1 MRIAN
6 LDFKD
11 PLIIASGIIPDV
23 PEVMMRICENYKPTA
38 ITTKTLTLTTLEPNK
53 PPTVIK
59 FHDGCYINAIGL
71 GNPGIGIVEKINLKK
86 CRLFVSI
93 GGNDVEQIIYSAE
106 IAENKADI
114 IEINVS
120 SPNRKGYGESISSI
134 VHEIVK
140 EVKSHVKKPVFVKI
154 GPWDNALEIA
164 GKALEAGADG
174 ITAINTLKGL
184 MIDTEEFKPVLSY
197 GTGGI
202 SGKCIYPLA
211 LRIIRDLYREYEP
224 DIIGVGGVFTFREVL
239 GMLSVGAKLVGL
251 GSVILDKGFDVIGEI
266 RKDLMSYL
274 DEKGLKLEDIFAI
287 AVKK

>member
-11 PLIIASGIIPDV
+11 PLIISSGIIPDI
-23 PEVMMRICENYKPTA
+23 PELMERICNEYEPSA
-38 ITTKTLTLTTLEPNK
+38 ITTKTLTLTPLEPHK

-59 FHDGCYINAIGL
+59 FHDGCYMNAIGL
-71 GNPGIGIVEKINLKK
+71 GNPGVGIVEKINLRK

-93 GGNDVEQIIYSAE
+93 GGNNIDDIVKSAE
-106 IAENKADI
+106 IIENKAEI
-114 IEINVS
+114 IEINAS
-120 SPNRKGYGESISSI
+120 SPNRKGYGESISSVI
-134 VHEIVK
+134 HEVVK
-140 EVKSHVKKPVFVKI
+140 EVKSHVRKPVFVKI
-154 GPWDNALEIA
+154 GPWDNALDIV
-164 GKALEAGADG
+164 GKALDAGANG

-211 LRIIRDLYREYEP
+211 LRIIRDIYKEYGI
-224 DIIGVGGVFTFREVL
+224 DIIGMGGVFSFREVL
-239 GMLSVGAKLVGL
+239 GMISVGAKLVGL
-251 GSVILDKGFDVIGEI
+251 GSVILDNGYGVITEI
-266 RKDLMSYL
+266 RENLISYL
-274 DEKGLKLEDIFAI
+274 NEKGLKLEDIFAI

>member
-1 MRIAN
+1 LRIAN

-11 PLIIASGIIPDV
+11 PLIIASGIIPDI
-23 PEVMMRICENYKPTA
+23 PEVMMRICENYEPSA
-38 ITTKTLTLTTLEPNK
+38 ITTKTLTLTPLEPHK

-59 FHDGCYINAIGL
+59 FHDGCYMNAIGL

-93 GGNDVEQIIYSAE
+93 GGNDVKQIVNSAE

-114 IEINVS
+114 IEINAS

-174 ITAINTLKGL
+174 ITAVNTLKGL

-211 LRIIRDLYREYEP
+211 LRIIKDLYREYEP
-224 DIIGVGGVFTFREVL
+224 DIIGIGGVFSFREVL

-274 DEKGLKLEDIFAI
+274 NEKGLKLEDIFAI